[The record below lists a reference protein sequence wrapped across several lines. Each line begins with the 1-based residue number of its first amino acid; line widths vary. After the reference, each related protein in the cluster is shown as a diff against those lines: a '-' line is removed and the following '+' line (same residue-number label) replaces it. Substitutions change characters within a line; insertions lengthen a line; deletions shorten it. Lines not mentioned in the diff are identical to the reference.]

1 MKRDISDFVSR
12 CLICQQVKAEHQVPS
27 GLLQPIMIP
36 EWKWDRVTMDF
47 VSGLPLSAS
56 KKDAIWVVVDRL
68 TKSAHFIPVRTDFSL
83 DKLAELY
90 VSQIVR
96 LHGVPISIVSDRDP
110 RFTSRFWKKLQEALG
125 TKLHFSTAFHPQT
138 DGQSERIIQILE
150 DMLRCCILEFSSS
163 WERYLPLI
171 EFAYNNSFQSSIKMA
186 PYEAL
191 YGRKCRTPLFWTELG
206 ESKIFGVDLIKDAE
220 QKVKVIRESLKA
232 ATDRQKS
239 YADLKRKDIEYQ
251 VGDKVFL
258 KVSPWKKVLRFGRK
272 GKLSPR
278 FIGPY
283 EISERVGP
291 VAYRLILPP
300 ELEKIHDVFH
310 VSMLRRYRSDP
321 SHVINPSEVEIQS
334 DLSYEEEPIRI
345 LAREVKELRNKRVP
359 LVKVLWLKHGI
370 EEATWETESS
380 MKERYPNLFTGK
392 IFGDE
397 NFLSGGEL

>member
-1 MKRDISDFVSR
+1 
-12 CLICQQVKAEHQVPS
+12 
-27 GLLQPIMIP
+27 
-36 EWKWDRVTMDF
+36 
-47 VSGLPLSAS
+47 
-56 KKDAIWVVVDRL
+56 
-68 TKSAHFIPVRTDFSL
+68 
-83 DKLAELY
+83 
-90 VSQIVR
+90 
-96 LHGVPISIVSDRDP
+96 
-110 RFTSRFWKKLQEALG
+110 
-125 TKLHFSTAFHPQT
+125 
-138 DGQSERIIQILE
+138 
-150 DMLRCCILEFSSS
+150 MLRCCILEFSGS

-206 ESKIFGVDLIKDAE
+206 ENKIFGVDLIKDAE
-220 QKVKVIRESLKA
+220 QKVKVIRENLKIA
-232 ATDRQKS
+232 SDRQKS

-258 KVSPWKKVLRFGRK
+258 KVSPWKKILRFGRK
-272 GKLSPR
+272 GKLSSR

-300 ELEKIHDVFH
+300 KLEKIHDVFH

-321 SHVINPSEVEIQS
+321 SHVISPSEVKIQA
-334 DLSYEEEPIRI
+334 DMSYEEEPIRI

-359 LVKVLWLKHGI
+359 LVKVLWLKHGM
-370 EEATWETESS
+370 EEATWEPENS
-380 MKERYPNLFTGK
+380 MKERYENLFTGK